1 MSAWLLVCFV
11 LSGYN
16 SVDIGL
22 FHIVGLD
29 LDPGKLGT
37 ASGEWSLWNN
47 SVGQPDAQGTWLEQ
61 DLAAA
66 DANRKNVPWIIVTS
80 HFPLVH
86 TMLSENRGK
95 SARHYVG
102 VEGEDSLEERPYAEH
117 HFKDCPAGAV
127 DRTSLFLL
135 SFFLSFFF
143 SFLRYFLAMKN
154 DHCPRQ
160 ARDKHRK
167 QGGGGS
173 LRKDCPPTFLLSF
186 FSRAMTD
193 EPGCIT
199 VGELV
204 KAQAEAL
211 IPIMEKH
218 HVDVYDAGHVHSYEV
233 SWPQLGGETTAFNY
247 TNPTGIV
254 YITEGNGGVPPT
266 PAKNT
271 IRNCTTT
278 KGSCRMKGTGGAY
291 GRFSAT
297 DGTEQHNNAHP
308 PLSEEEKFS

>member
-1 MSAWLLVCFV
+1 LWAPVFLRFLTFIPSLSLGKPSLFRCPSRKLTQKASLIRFLLVCLCACLRVCVSACLLVCFV

-102 VEGEDSLEERPYAEH
+102 VEGEDSLEDRPYAEH

-135 SFFLSFFF
+135 SFFLFFF
-143 SFLRYFLAMKN
+143 
-154 DHCPRQ
+154 PEV
-160 ARDKHRK
+160 
-167 QGGGGS
+167 
-173 LRKDCPPTFLLSF
+173 
-186 FSRAMTD
+186 FSCD
-193 EPGCIT
+193 E
-199 VGELV
+199 
-204 KAQAEAL
+204 K
-211 IPIMEKH
+211 
-218 HVDVYDAGHVHSYEV
+218 
-233 SWPQLGGETTAFNY
+233 
-247 TNPTGIV
+247 
-254 YITEGNGGVPPT
+254 
-266 PAKNT
+266 
-271 IRNCTTT
+271 R
-278 KGSCRMKGTGGAY
+278 
-291 GRFSAT
+291 
-297 DGTEQHNNAHP
+297 
-308 PLSEEEKFS
+308 PLSKTGSGQT

>member
-1 MSAWLLVCFV
+1 VSACLLVCFV

-102 VEGEDSLEERPYAEH
+102 VEGEDSLEDRPYAEH

-135 SFFLSFFF
+135 SFFL

-186 FSRAMTD
+186 FSRAIMTD
-193 EPGCIT
+193 DPGCIT

-247 TNPTGIV
+247 TNPAGIV
-254 YITEGNGGVPPT
+254 YITEGNGEKTALFAPFIY
-266 PAKNT
+266 KMHYF
-271 IRNCTTT
+271 T
-278 KGSCRMKGTGGAY
+278 KTGSGQT
-291 GRFSAT
+291 
-297 DGTEQHNNAHP
+297 
-308 PLSEEEKFS
+308 